1 MPAQFM
7 TPSPS
12 TLNDIHLASNDSDS
26 STSSSGLSGRIG
38 SMDTSDDGGST
49 SSRQTP
55 PEYPSPT
62 PPSNSPPLTSASLEA
77 ESPIGDECSNEND
90 VDDGCASSGE
100 EKVDMS
106 GLCTE
111 DEDDGDPE
119 ILDKMKDWIVQQ
131 GYNMI
136 PFDKSIK
143 LGAGMVF
150 VHVIDTTLRVELGDN
165 DIILDGFG
173 SILMMGKPGQ
183 YIRPFPFYVPPEV
196 DCHQFSDGNDRLA
209 HIVFSGARPNRVSQI
224 NGSTLRCLPAPTN
237 HDQDGPSG
245 SDGESRRNGDRNNNG
260 SGSDEQN
267 FEGNGNQGNAQGRS
281 DYGNRNSGRER
292 SNGQVVELENE
303 QADGQVGGQ
312 SNEPVEQ
319 AANGQASGPSQDYRN
334 HGHHQNGQD
343 YRHGNG
349 HFHSGQGG
357 RQHNGNGNQNNRG
370 GGRKPRGNGHRQHDF
385 LAPRGGHG
393 QHRNGGQNGY
403 NGQREVQNGNGHHNS
418 QRGQHMP
425 NGNHNGN
432 HNGYNQG
439 KNGSR
444 RGEHHRNH
452 QRGWQGHQG
461 ESSSNNGY
469 FENTQQFPPLPS
481 QDQDQVMMVAPQE
494 VNQWGAGRPV
504 IDEAPMMNPQLQRAQ
519 FPSPDAP
526 EFHPQGFVHEMQ
538 MEEQMVQIPNEM
550 MVAQP
555 MMNGGMPM
563 QGMVPNGAMVPVMHG
578 HMQMQPMMPPVDVH
592 GNPIYSIPPP
602 QPGMIIAADGNQYHN
617 NWSVHYP
624 PQLMH
629 VDVPEEALVMK
640 QPTQQD
646 THPAY
651 MMFGFDPVDVNG
663 FLRSIGY
670 TNFIQI
676 DDSEIQYHATVKNQE
691 ELPSKSFLVDIMRER
706 SQTGQLLFEVFSLQP
721 NTRYTIT
728 MCARMDARK
737 LRGPPTKPFEF
748 RTAPGR
754 PDPPKDLRNIHRGLH
769 YIKVSWKPGN
779 NNGSLILYYHLELFA
794 DGCSEGQLIVS
805 REDTVEI
812 LNLKEHTAY
821 EARITAFTALGE
833 SLVGLNRRLF
843 TKGVGKPKK
852 ACNLCVFPVSHRSFA
867 ITWDEDP
874 TNYYDLEMYNCSTN
888 VTKVVRKDLGSY
900 RTTVGELPPST
911 LFHFRVKSVNN
922 DGECWSEVH
931 EATTQRDFN
940 GTMVHNGRTVPI
952 PQPAS
957 KPEFVG
963 FVDGCPKMSWGNQ
976 NSDGSIY
983 TVQGATKE
991 DPNKYINMY
1000 QGPETSIVVLD
1011 TAIRYMQ
1018 VLRTTHDG
1026 IRCDK
1031 SVRGDVT
1038 RDSISL
1044 RPDRVQDVKLFSVR
1058 QGVLLVQWTPFD
1070 TEKMFIPNGGKI
1082 VYYVQRRFAN
1092 TNSHY
1097 IRFFDESDQ
1106 CELEN
1111 IPGETEVT
1119 VYIRASIHVDD
1130 SSVNGDWSLPARI
1143 ITPRSLP
1150 VAVHNVKF
1158 DSNSRL
1164 LSWESLDQCA
1174 DLQFSVNIIHTESK
1188 RSIMKLVTASRNV
1201 VVEGLQ
1207 PGDKFS
1213 AIINATTTVG
1223 KSPVVARDFSIPA
1236 LKPSTPVNPIVQKV
1250 KTNEVTVAFKA
1261 SEPNG
1266 APVTGYIIRLMLN
1279 GEFFQEDFVR
1289 PEEVEVNGTFKHK
1302 FQELKANT
1310 NYTVSIA
1317 AKNSA
1322 GISCKV
1328 EVPVQTRSEPP
1339 VAPIIQCR
1347 PDAYQLRLS
1356 WDDTPA
1362 NEDLTYKLSR
1372 YNPDNQQLTTV
1383 YQGDDRV
1390 KIVKNLKED
1399 TKYFFTLVVT
1409 NKVSGAFATTR
1420 QTEFRTKIA
1429 PPPTIKRAPIITLKA
1444 GETHIYSVE
1453 WEDHLPEQPQYDQVY
1468 WLQVSDATIDR
1479 DPWVTVYSGKRPSYE
1494 VDTKDFTGALHVRVL
1509 CYRSET
1515 MKGSPSPVGYISN
1528 IPPEVPRE
1536 EEPEE
1541 AETPLWQ
1548 QALAQ
1553 WFRDLPASVVTILI
1567 MCIFVIFSVSFT
1579 DSPMLWLA
1587 DKMNP
1592 SSHSYGSAAP
1602 SAMPPH

>member
-62 PPSNSPPLTSASLEA
+62 PPSNSPPITSASLEA
-77 ESPIGDECSNEND
+77 ESPIGDEYSNEND
-90 VDDGCASSGE
+90 VDDRCASSGE
-100 EKVDMS
+100 EKVNMS

-111 DEDDGDPE
+111 DEEDGDPE

-165 DIILDGFG
+165 EIVLDGYG

-183 YIRPFPFYVPPEV
+183 YIRPFPFHVPHGIG
-196 DCHQFSDGNDRLA
+196 CYQFADGNERLT
-209 HIVFSGARPNRVSQI
+209 HIVFASAHLNRVF
-224 NGSTLRCLPAPTN
+224 NPMNVTTLRCLPAPTN
-237 HDQDGPSG
+237 HDQDAPSG
-245 SDGESRRNGDRNNNG
+245 SDEESRRNGDRNNNG

-267 FEGNGNQGNAQGRS
+267 FEKNENHGNAQGRS

-292 SNGQVVELENE
+292 SNGQVEEQEN
-303 QADGQVGGQ
+303 GQTGGQSEGQ

-319 AANGQASGPSQDYRN
+319 AASGPSQDYRN
-334 HGHHQNGQD
+334 HGHQHNGQD
-343 YRHGNG
+343 YRRHGNG
-349 HFHSGQGG
+349 HFHNGQGN
-357 RQHNGNGNQNNRG
+357 RQQHGNGNQNNR

-385 LAPRGGHG
+385 LAPRDNHG
-393 QHRNGGQNGY
+393 QQRNGGQNGY
-403 NGQREVQNGNGHHNS
+403 NCHREVQNGNGHHNGH
-418 QRGQHMP
+418 RGHHVQ
-425 NGNHNGN
+425 NGN

-439 KNGSR
+439 RNGSR

-469 FENTQQFPPLPS
+469 FENIQQFPPLPS
-481 QDQDQVMMVAPQE
+481 QDQGQVMMVAPQE
-494 VNQWGAGRPV
+494 INQWESGHQGPV
-504 IDEAPMMNPQLQRAQ
+504 VDEAPMTLQRAQ

-538 MEEQMVQIPNEM
+538 MDDQMVQIPNEM

-563 QGMVPNGAMVPVMHG
+563 QGMVPNGAMVPVTHG

-592 GNPIYSIPPP
+592 GNPIYSVPPP
-602 QPGMIIAADGNQYHN
+602 QPGMIIDGNQYHN
-617 NWSVHYP
+617 NWNVHYP
-624 PQLMH
+624 HLIH

-663 FLRSIGY
+663 FLRSIGL

-691 ELPSKSFLVDIMRER
+691 ELPSKSFLVEIMRER

-769 YIKVSWKPGN
+769 YIKVAWKAGN

-794 DGCSEGQLIVS
+794 DGCSEGQLIES
-805 REDTVEI
+805 KEDTVEI

-843 TKGVGKPKK
+843 TKGVGQPKK
-852 ACNLCVFPVSHRSFA
+852 ARNLCVFPVSHRSFA

-888 VTKVVRKDLGSY
+888 VSKVVRKDLGSY

-922 DGECWSEVH
+922 DGECWSEVR

-952 PQPAS
+952 PHPAS

-1044 RPDRVQDVKLFSVR
+1044 RPDRVQDVKLFFVR

-1097 IRFFDESDQ
+1097 IAFFDESDQ

-1119 VYIRASIHVDD
+1119 VYIRAAIHVDD

-1143 ITPRSLP
+1143 ITPRSPP

-1164 LSWESLDQCA
+1164 LSWESFDQCA

-1188 RSIMKLVTASRNV
+1188 RSIMKLVTTSRNV
-1201 VVEGLQ
+1201 IVEGLQ
-1207 PGDKFS
+1207 PGDEFS
-1213 AIINATTTVG
+1213 AIINATTNVG
-1223 KSPVVARDFSIPA
+1223 KSPVVAKDFSIPA
-1236 LKPSTPVNPIVQKV
+1236 LRPSTPVNPIVQKV

-1266 APVTGYIIRLMLN
+1266 SP
-1279 GEFFQEDFVR
+1279 EDFVR
-1289 PEEVEVNGTFKHK
+1289 PEEVEINGTFKHK

-1317 AKNSA
+1317 AKNAA

-1339 VAPIIQCR
+1339 VAPTIQCR

-1372 YNPDNQQLTTV
+1372 FNPENQQSSTV

-1409 NKVSGAFATTR
+1409 NKISGAFATSR

-1429 PPPTIKRAPIITLKA
+1429 PPPTIKRTPIIVLKA
-1444 GETHIYSVE
+1444 GETHTYLVE

-1479 DPWVTVYSGKRPSYE
+1479 APWVTVYSGKRPSYE
-1494 VDTKDFTGALHVRVL
+1494 VDTKDFSGALHVRVL

-1536 EEPEE
+1536 EEPNE
-1541 AETPLWQ
+1541 AGTPLWQ

-1553 WFRDLPASVVTILI
+1553 WFRDLPASVVTVII

-1579 DSPMLWLA
+1579 ESPMVWLA

-1592 SSHSYGSAAP
+1592 SSHNYGSASP